1 FSSYVNL
8 ISVYDQCNHDVLV
21 AYDGKIIRSSDRTT
35 PNFNQP
41 LIARVNWDIAF
52 DTLPV
57 RISNF
62 FSYKDSYDDMVA
74 VSDKNDKV
82 EYEGELLD
90 TYLASEIKPKF
101 TWDMRTTYDW
111 EI

>member
-1 FSSYVNL
+1 WVS
-8 ISVYDQCNHDVLV
+8 
-21 AYDGKIIRSSDRTT
+21 YDGQIIRWSDRPA

-41 LIARVNWDIAF
+41 WTARVNWDIAF

-111 EI
+111 EISKDLR